1 MKLVVFTI
9 EEANGLVTELRPR
22 IERLIHTK
30 REFDHL
36 QQAIDVLELA
46 TAGTAPTNPDVQELG
61 RLQERR
67 RLVAQ
72 RITQGVTAIHRRGCL
87 IKDLDRGLVDFYT
100 LAGDRLIFLCWQMG
114 EPEIQHWHSLE
125 AGFSGRQPLHRTELE

>member
-9 EEANGLVTELRPR
+9 EEANALVIELRPR

-30 REFDHL
+30 REFDYL

-46 TAGTAPTNPDVQELG
+46 TAGTEPTNPDVQELAK
-61 RLQERR
+61 LQERR

-72 RITQGVTAIHRRGCL
+72 QITQGVTGMHRRGCL
-87 IKDLDRGLVDFYT
+87 IKDLDRGLVDFYA

-125 AGFSGRQPLHRTELE
+125 GGFSGRQPLHRTELE